1 MTPDERK
8 AFYMLVSTTKL
19 LKEAQT
25 GGYAIG
31 AFNVYTLEGVRA
43 VTSAAEALKSPVML
57 QVLPSAMELG
67 GPPLI
72 ALCLEACRTTAVPM
86 AVHLDHCSSEEIIA
100 TALGA
105 GMPSVMADGSH
116 LDYEKNV
123 AFTGRIAKTAHDQG
137 RAVEAELGR
146 LSGTEDGLTVA
157 AYEARL
163 TDPDQA
169 VDFAGRTAVDA
180 LAVCIGNVH
189 GRYSKPP
196 ELDFDR
202 LAALRDRLSIPL
214 VLHGTSGLP
223 DDMIGQAIA
232 LGVCKFNVNTELR
245 ETCMQAIEKYLKT
258 STKRELVD
266 LMTAVIEAMRAPVME
281 KIRLFGS
288 RGKAGYN
295 FRERRPESSY
305 AK

>member
-1 MTPDERK
+1 
-8 AFYMLVSTTKL
+8 MLVSTAKL

-57 QVLPSAMELG
+57 QVLPSAMALG
-67 GPPLI
+67 GTPLI
-72 ALCLEACRTTAVPM
+72 ALGLEACRAATVPM
-86 AVHLDHCSSEEIIA
+86 AMHLDHCASEDVIT

-105 GMPSVMADGSH
+105 GISSIMADGSH
-116 LDYEKNV
+116 LDYEANV
-123 AFTGRIAKTAHDQG
+123 AFTQRIAAFAREQG
-137 RAVEAELGR
+137 RSVEAELGR
-146 LSGTEDGLTVA
+146 LSGAEDGLSVA

-169 VDFAGRTAVDA
+169 ADFVRRTAVDA

-189 GRYSKPP
+189 GHYNAPP

-202 LAALRDRLSIPL
+202 LAALRQRLSLPL

-223 DDMIGQAIA
+223 DDMILHAIA
-232 LGVCKFNVNTELR
+232 RGVCKFNVNTELR
-245 ETCMQAIEKYLKT
+245 EAGMQATARYFERTTQK
-258 STKRELVD
+258 ELVD
-266 LMTAVIEAMRAPVME
+266 LMAAVIDAMQVPVMA
-281 KIRLFGS
+281 KIQLFGS
-288 RGKAGYN
+288 SGKAG
-295 FRERRPESSY
+295 
-305 AK
+305 